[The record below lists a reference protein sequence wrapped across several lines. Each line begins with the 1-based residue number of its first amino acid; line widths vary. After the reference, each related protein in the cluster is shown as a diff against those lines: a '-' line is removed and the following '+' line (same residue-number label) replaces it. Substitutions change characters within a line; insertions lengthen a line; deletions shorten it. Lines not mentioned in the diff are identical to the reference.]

1 MLSGDNGL
9 LKRAGDAR
17 DDTVVGQEK
26 EQVELAYISAAV
38 KKLGDN
44 VYKDDL
50 QDELDLSVGENK
62 TTVTGSGTLKV
73 KFEDTKNEY
82 TVSQNGTVA
91 KYEEVKTTDIY
102 ATVCANGTLIFSNNE
117 SDINTYLTN
126 NSTSVADGY
135 TIENIK
141 DDDYKDPAWIW
152 NDTITKV
159 IFLNTIVPKNT
170 AKWFFGLQNLTDI
183 ENMRNLNTSNVTYM
197 NNMFSSCSSLTSLDL
212 SSFDTSNVT
221 DMSGMFSDCNNI
233 SSLNLSS
240 FDTSNVNNMQL
251 MFIRCE
257 KLTNLN
263 VSSFDTSNVTNMNS
277 MFETCPLLATL
288 DVRNFDTSKVT
299 NMTNMFLDCSSL
311 TSLDV
316 RNFDTSKVTKMVG
329 MFYKCNG
336 LTSLDVSSFNTS
348 NVDNAASMFA
358 DNTNLTTIIVSNKFV
373 TTSMGRNGGYNMF
386 KDCTSLVGGNG
397 TVFNSSKIDKNMA
410 QIDTASTP
418 GYFTLKTN

>member
-44 VYKDDL
+44 VDKDDL
-50 QDELDLSVGENK
+50 QDELDASVGENK

-102 ATVCANGTLIFSNNE
+102 ATVCTNGTNSTLIFSNNE

-126 NSTSVADGY
+126 NSTSVEDGY
-135 TIENIK
+135 TIKNIK
-141 DDDYKDPAWIW
+141 DDVYYWNSDDDYKDPAWIW

-170 AKWFFGLQNLTDI
+170 AEWFFGLQNLTDI
-183 ENMRNLNTSNVTYM
+183 ENMRNLNTINVTDM
-197 NNMFSSCSSLTSLDL
+197 NNMFNNCSSLTSLDL
-212 SSFDTSNVT
+212 SNFDTSNVT
-221 DMSGMFSDCNNI
+221 DMNGMFSDCNNI

-240 FDTSNVNNMQL
+240 FDTSNVTNMSM
-251 MFIRCE
+251 MFMRCE
-257 KLTNLN
+257 KLTSLN
-263 VSSFDTSNVTNMNS
+263 VSSFNTSNVTDMNNMFAECHLLATLTISNFDTSNVTNMN
-277 MFETCPLLATL
+277 
-288 DVRNFDTSKVT
+288 
-299 NMTNMFLDCSSL
+299 NMFILCEKL
-311 TSLDV
+311 ET
-316 RNFDTSKVTKMVG
+316 
-329 MFYKCNG
+329 
-336 LTSLDVSSFNTS
+336 LDVSSFNTS
-348 NVDNAASMFA
+348 NVNYIMSMF
-358 DNTNLTTIIVSNKFV
+358 DMCSGLKTIYASNNFV
-373 TTSMGRNGGYNMF
+373 TSGLNNSLNDQMF
-386 KDCTSLVGGNG
+386 KGCTSLKGGNG
-397 TVFNSSKIDKNMA
+397 TMFNSSKIYSNMA